1 MHRFSSK
8 KHIEYIHS
16 SWKYI
21 SVLGGMRGNMYAKFV
36 GVDVEG
42 LFWGVCIAL
51 LSGIVINVVYKLRV
65 IE

>member
-36 GVDVEG
+36 GVDVGGFFE
-42 LFWGVCIAL
+42 GVCIAL